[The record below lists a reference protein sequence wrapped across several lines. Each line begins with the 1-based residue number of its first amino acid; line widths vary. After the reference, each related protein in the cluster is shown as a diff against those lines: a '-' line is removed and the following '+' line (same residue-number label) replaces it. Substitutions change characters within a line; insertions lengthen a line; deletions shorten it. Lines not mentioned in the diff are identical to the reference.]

1 MTTLTIHTPVGDAR
15 LSHPRLSE
23 LDDDA
28 LARLQALIQA
38 DVDSGDPCVNVWH
51 PNSTTGC
58 APAPQTT
65 PAPVRYQ
72 PAAAGDQAPIPA
84 GTEAAGLTDDEDE
97 PAYDPF
103 CTCGMRA
110 SDPFHVV
117 DHQFVMA
124 ADQSTVPS

>member
-1 MTTLTIHTPVGDAR
+1 VKTEVVQRAPRVFELVADRETTPLEDVQIVATLAQMVGRHAPDWTISIT
-15 LSHPRLSE
+15 
-23 LDDDA
+23 
-28 LARLQALIQA
+28 
-38 DVDSGDPCVNVWH
+38 
-51 PNSTTGC
+51 
-58 APAPQTT
+58 QTT

-97 PAYDPF
+97 PAYDPW

-124 ADQSTVPS
+124 ADQSVVPS